1 MIALAARYWHFIAIA
16 VLVALLGVQSV
27 RISALKSEHAEYIAE
42 SERAALLAVQQAL
55 AEQSRRQQAIDEEAE
70 HARAQIKDL
79 ESTVATLADTGDGL
93 RDELAAFQQRARTQ
107 PNAACGGK
115 SKPGADP
122 LDMLAGVLS
131 RADREAAILA
141 EYSDRLKIAG
151 LACERSADQVA
162 R

>member
-1 MIALAARYWHFIAIA
+1 MIALAARYWYFIAIA

-27 RISALKSEHAEYIAE
+27 RISALKSEQAEFIAE
-42 SERAALLAVQQAL
+42 SERAARIAVEQAL
-55 AEQSRRQQAIDEEAE
+55 AEQSRRQQAIDEEAQ

-79 ESTVATLADTGDGL
+79 EITVASLADAGDGL
-93 RDELAAFQQRARTQ
+93 RVELAAFQKRARSQ
-107 PNAACGGK
+107 PNATSGGK
-115 SKPGADP
+115 SQPGADP